1 MVSIRMVEDED
12 EDDNDGRKRQHLVPR
27 HDPPTASVL
36 HTVLWHCTMCTS
48 HPPHWCC
55 TLRRQLHTSVLHAHN
70 SQYRYC
76 CTQLHRYCT
85 LFCSTS
91 QCTLYFSTAHMY
103 TTHPA
108 WVLHSRT
115 QATQQGYCTRRR
127 HASHDPPGTCDIV
140 QTKMILGP

>member
-1 MVSIRMVEDED
+1 MSIRMVEDED

-36 HTVLWHCTMCTS
+36 HTMLHTVLWHCTS

-70 SQYRYC
+70 PQDRYC

-85 LFCSTS
+85 LYFSTS
-91 QCTLYFSTAHMY
+91 QCTLYLSTAQCTLYFSTAHMY
-103 TTHPA
+103 TTHLA
-108 WVLHSRT
+108 WILHT
-115 QATQQGYCTRRR
+115 QTARKPRPPR
-127 HASHDPPGTCDIV
+127 HMRHSAD
-140 QTKMILGP
+140 